1 MTTKA
6 CADWLAATIIT
17 DLGVTCQ
24 KSFPAFDRPDIAAG
38 AYIGWN
44 STTPMYG
51 ERIGSSLD
59 RWEMQIELLVVTANE
74 LALWAMIDLIETM
87 AATRTAATISSKDT
101 RIRFAP
107 IERAANEFGIDA
119 LRYAAQTTIQF
130 VR

>member
-6 CADWLAATIIT
+6 IADWLAATITT

-24 KSFPAFDRPDIAAG
+24 KSFPAFDRPDVAAG

-44 STTPMYG
+44 STTPLYG
-51 ERIGSSLD
+51 ERVSSSLD

-74 LALWAMIDLIETM
+74 LALWAMVDLIETM
-87 AATRTAATISSKDT
+87 AAARTMATISSKDT

-107 IERAANEFGIDA
+107 IERATNEFGIDA
-119 LRYAAQTTIQF
+119 LRFAASTTIQF